1 MGAVWLNLDRYV
13 LRKISSELKEKLKT
27 CFREKIEV
35 KSEESPIIH
44 QRVIYQEYL
53 PEV

>member
-1 MGAVWLNLDRYV
+1 MGAIWLNLDRYI
-13 LRKISSELKEKLKT
+13 LRKTSHELKEKLKAA
-27 CFREKIEV
+27 FREKIEV

-44 QRVIYQEYL
+44 QKVIYQEYL